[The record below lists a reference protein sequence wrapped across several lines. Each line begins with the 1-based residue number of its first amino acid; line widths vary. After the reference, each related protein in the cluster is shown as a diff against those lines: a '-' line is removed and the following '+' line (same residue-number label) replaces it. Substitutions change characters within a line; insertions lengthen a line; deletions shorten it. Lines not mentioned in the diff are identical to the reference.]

1 MQSMLGNDTK
11 GNHQIE
17 QGVEIEEL
25 EGQLKQGQNGKGV
38 DGDKGSVRPEGGGQ
52 DICMIISEDVTREI
66 EDAGIN
72 RGGD

>member
-1 MQSMLGNDTK
+1 MGYQVLGEKMQSMLGNDTE

-38 DGDKGSVRPEGGGQ
+38 DGDKGSVRPKGGG
-52 DICMIISEDVTREI
+52 
-66 EDAGIN
+66 
-72 RGGD
+72 GGARHLHDNL